1 MPLLFFAR
9 GAGEWKTWSPF
20 WMASP
25 FDVTGSTVG
34 VVGLGRIGSHS
45 YPCRAAL
52 LPDALMAGHALT
64 AHTAHDCARSS
75 GAAFAQRM
83 AHGFGCKIL
92 YSGSRPKPEEAEPL
106 GTGPYFF
113 FFFGPC
119 PRLDKRSGFVA
130 HPWGQRV
137 RPRSDLRSHGR
148 AAAAERHRICSLPT
162 HTRDDVHTQHTTQ
175 HTRLTTHT
183 HTVLLGC
190 DHLARG
196 LFGKEAFARMR
207 SSAVFINTSRGPV
220 VDQEALYDALASN
233 TIAAAGLG

>member
-1 MPLLFFAR
+1 
-9 GAGEWKTWSPF
+9 
-20 WMASP
+20 MASP

-106 GTGPYFF
+106 GTGSLLLLL
-113 FFFGPC
+113 PC
-119 PRLDKRSGFVA
+119 SRLDKKRWLTRGANGSDPGATYV
-130 HPWGQRV
+130 PMDELLQ
-137 RPRSDLRSHGR
+137 RSDIVSVHCPLTP
-148 AAAAERHRICSLPT
+148 E
-162 HTRDDVHTQHTTQ
+162 TRYTQHNTQHTQHTIL
-175 HTRLTTHT
+175 R
-183 HTVLLGC
+183 GC
-190 DHLARG
+190 DHHFARG

>member
-1 MPLLFFAR
+1 
-9 GAGEWKTWSPF
+9 
-20 WMASP
+20 
-25 FDVTGSTVG
+25 
-34 VVGLGRIGSHS
+34 
-45 YPCRAAL
+45 
-52 LPDALMAGHALT
+52 
-64 AHTAHDCARSS
+64 
-75 GAAFAQRM
+75 M

-119 PRLDKRSGFVA
+119 PRLDNKRWLTRGANGYDPGATYV
-130 HPWGQRV
+130 PMDELLQ
-137 RPRSDLRSHGR
+137 RSDIVSVHCPLTPETRY
-148 AAAAERHRICSLPT
+148 T
-162 HTRDDVHTQHTTQ
+162 HNTTHNTHTQHTT
-175 HTRLTTHT
+175 HNTI
-183 HTVLLGC
+183 LLGC